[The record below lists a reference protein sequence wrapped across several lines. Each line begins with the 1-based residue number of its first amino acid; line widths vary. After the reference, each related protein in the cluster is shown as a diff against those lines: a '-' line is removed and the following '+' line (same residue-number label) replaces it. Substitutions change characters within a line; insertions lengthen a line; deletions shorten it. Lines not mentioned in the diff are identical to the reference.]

1 MTGCPGLS
9 DNPRTETA
17 YSAAAKLAPNVLISS
32 RFSTQDGR
40 MRRTL
45 NIAALALMLSAA
57 ANAQQITRR
66 ESRGEVRNRVNV
78 NSVVAAMDNTSR
90 ITTRVHGLG
99 DLTVNRVRIVD
110 VRPYIPAAQRPTY
123 LAALDRNSRKI
134 ELLRGELVTID
145 PVVLKLADQRPAL
158 DVDDV
163 VAAGILDVI
172 ETGESENILVLYV
185 DNRNRLPSAR
195 PRTDGRTLDSFRPS
209 TSSLVSAVN
218 ATPETVARISALEGL
233 RSDRVR
239 FYDIDQILSTA
250 EFEMY
255 RSAVRQNETSIR
267 ALRAELS
274 KWPVVVQA
282 MSRHQRPLVLGNI
295 FGADVIGSGDVLVLY
310 YRSRQ

>member
-1 MTGCPGLS
+1 
-9 DNPRTETA
+9 
-17 YSAAAKLAPNVLISS
+17 
-32 RFSTQDGR
+32 